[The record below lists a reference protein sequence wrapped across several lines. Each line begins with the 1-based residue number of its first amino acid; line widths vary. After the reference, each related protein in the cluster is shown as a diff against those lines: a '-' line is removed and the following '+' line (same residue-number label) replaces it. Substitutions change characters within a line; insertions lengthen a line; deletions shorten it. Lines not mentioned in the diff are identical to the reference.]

1 MTTHALPQLALLP
14 HLALSMRI
22 GCALLCVPA
31 TASLATAQ
39 AAPSAGST
47 EPLRLLGLS
56 VAASGGP
63 RDTLGLLVATV
74 VRNGPADQAGITT
87 GSRVLAVNGHAVR
100 LSPND
105 IGRPRAA
112 DSVLARFDEALRAT
126 STSADVTLR
135 VVGGGRTR
143 TVSLAT
149 AERLGAMSEAPAAP
163 ATSPPAS
170 VPPTVAIPASVA
182 SPAMPLTTDDVVIAA
197 PAVPAT
203 EATSSAPAT
212 LGVLIDALLS
222 VQLDLRR
229 IARDSQPR
237 AVSDSLT
244 DLEHDVALLRARL
257 RRVQGARGAAG
268 ITDNGE
274 RNAEVTNPSG
284 VGVPV
289 APVTVP
295 QAPIPQSPAASVPIA
310 VPAVSVVALP
320 AASAANATTAAGVA
334 KPSLSGLELVRV
346 TGDLA
351 VFLGPQ
357 ADAAL
362 LVQSASDAWEP
373 LRAGDVVL
381 KVDGGAPD
389 LTRLTAA
396 LSSPQT
402 ATLVVLR
409 RGRTFSVAFDANRQP

>member
-163 ATSPPAS
+163 ATSP
-170 VPPTVAIPASVA
+170 PASVA